1 VAPGEAT
8 LDGEGARLLAAAG
21 AEEVFLEAA
30 EVEPEAGGLAL
41 RPAAGVFRGAV
52 PRGTPVTLVAR
63 GSFGGTVPIG
73 DPEAAGV
80 ALAAELRDLALSAE
94 EAGLLPLGV
103 HLEPGFGEP
112 PPPAELVRAVRTGLG
127 SELLLSISI
136 PRRVLDAGA
145 TSDDAFESAAESA
158 RAADFVVVDL
168 YGHPARAA
176 DDPAA
181 WDPEVLQSDLAKLG
195 ELGADFVAGLHVVG
209 NAWHLDSAGERVEGE
224 GTSRADLKALALD
237 PALRLEIDP
246 FASNGRLLY
255 VFQAQA
261 PARVAIAGST
271 WRLSPGESIRVSRS
285 APPVARWILDALE
298 ESGPDGYTGPLFR
311 RIGAADERL
320 AFQPADI
327 AAALGAETGGPEIGW
342 RIVVESRDSD
352 SVVLQVELENRG
364 TQSTELVTTEGV
376 EQDLRQWTAVADHLA
391 QRKQDHE
398 ERIGGQGGPRE
409 GTLAYDRQRL
419 VDSIGTA
426 TRQAVASFDRER
438 EAADLAESARS
449 AVAGTALLEI
459 GGLGIGAAVLATV
472 SAVWIDVTGI
482 LAGLTFM
489 TLGLLVLPAR
499 RRKANQELES
509 KLAELRRKLVSN
521 LTEQFNR
528 EMRRGAQ
535 RIEDTIA
542 PFARFVRAEGGR
554 LENQQETLVELEAH
568 MTGLQAQLKN
578 SPDGKTG

>member
-1 VAPGEAT
+1 VTSIRIGIGTAAPLALLGLLGLLGMAGCGGDSEDRPSRPRSAAVWVAPGEAT

-73 DPEAAGV
+73 DPEAAGA
-80 ALAAELRDLALSAE
+80 ALAEDLRSLALDAE
-94 EAGLLPLGV
+94 EAGLLPVGV

-158 RAADFVVVDL
+158 RASEFVVVDL

-181 WDPEVLQSDLAKLG
+181 RDPAVLQSDLAKLG

-237 PALRLEIDP
+237 PALQLEIDP

-255 VFQAQA
+255 AFQAQA

-271 WRLSPGESIRVSRS
+271 WRLAAGESIRVSRS
-285 APPVARWILDALE
+285 APPVARWILDVLE
-298 ESGPDGYTGPLFR
+298 ESGLDGYTGPLFR
-311 RIGAADERL
+311 RIGAIDERL

-342 RIVVESRDSD
+342 RIVVESRYSD

-364 TQSTELVTTEGV
+364 TQSTELVTTEGNYLEV
-376 EQDLRQWTAVADHLA
+376 RAQNGHFTAVEPGDFTRYTLW
-391 QRKQDHE
+391 R
-398 ERIGGQGGPRE
+398 GGQEARPGIGWREPDGVRLSTPMVDGGERVGGARLTLRTTGGAPRLSVAGRFVSTGGE
-409 GTLAYDRQRL
+409 ILELPETGGTVETSLSGPSSEVSGA
-419 VDSIGTA
+419 
-426 TRQAVASFDRER
+426 ER
-438 EAADLAESARS
+438 E
-449 AVAGTALLEI
+449 
-459 GGLGIGAAVLATV
+459 
-472 SAVWIDVTGI
+472 
-482 LAGLTFM
+482 
-489 TLGLLVLPAR
+489 
-499 RRKANQELES
+499 
-509 KLAELRRKLVSN
+509 
-521 LTEQFNR
+521 
-528 EMRRGAQ
+528 
-535 RIEDTIA
+535 
-542 PFARFVRAEGGR
+542 
-554 LENQQETLVELEAH
+554 
-568 MTGLQAQLKN
+568 
-578 SPDGKTG
+578 